1 MSHSEGQNIVLPDK
15 KIVSFIKKHHVLT
28 LATCQNNIPWSCSC
42 FYAVSEDPLQLI
54 FSSSPETRHVKEFEK
69 NEIVSVAIALETKI
83 IGKLQGVQMSG
94 KIIVDTQGLQLSKAY
109 LKRFPYASVMDL
121 NLWAFEPEFIKFT
134 DNTLG
139 FGKKLTWQKG

>member
-1 MSHSEGQNIVLPDK
+1 MSHSEEQNIVLPDK

-28 LATCQNNIPWSCSC
+28 LATCQNNVPWSCSC
-42 FYAVSEDPLQLI
+42 FYAVSENPLRLI
-54 FSSSPETRHVKEFEK
+54 FSSSPETRHAIEFQK
-69 NEIVSVAIALETKI
+69 NEIVSVAIALETRI

-94 KIIVDTQGLQLSKAY
+94 RIIADNQTLQLSKPY
-109 LKRFPYASVMDL
+109 LKRFPYAAVMEL

-139 FGKKLTWQKG
+139 FGKKLTWQKP